1 MNPGRGAGK
10 IRHPAQFLFYG
21 GNAYEVNS
29 HLGERKK
36 PFILCG
42 EYHKFRHR
50 FFGVFVNSY
59 SNCFPVLCVLQKYGH
74 RSRIQKGAV
83 TMEPKII
90 IHNDFCTNT
99 NHEDIQI
106 IISAV
111 TELITEA
118 ILRSTAEE
126 DDLEPAA

>member
-1 MNPGRGAGK
+1 M
-10 IRHPAQFLFYG
+10 
-21 GNAYEVNS
+21 
-29 HLGERKK
+29 
-36 PFILCG
+36 
-42 EYHKFRHR
+42 
-50 FFGVFVNSY
+50 
-59 SNCFPVLCVLQKYGH
+59 CVLQKSGH

-90 IHNDFCTNT
+90 IQNDFCTNA
-99 NHEDIQI
+99 NQEDIQI
-106 IISAV
+106 ILSAV

>member
-1 MNPGRGAGK
+1 M
-10 IRHPAQFLFYG
+10 
-21 GNAYEVNS
+21 
-29 HLGERKK
+29 
-36 PFILCG
+36 
-42 EYHKFRHR
+42 
-50 FFGVFVNSY
+50 
-59 SNCFPVLCVLQKYGH
+59 CVLQNSGH
-74 RSRIQKGAV
+74 RSRQQKGAV

-106 IISAV
+106 ILSAV

-126 DDLEPAA
+126 DDIESAA

>member
-1 MNPGRGAGK
+1 M
-10 IRHPAQFLFYG
+10 
-21 GNAYEVNS
+21 
-29 HLGERKK
+29 
-36 PFILCG
+36 
-42 EYHKFRHR
+42 
-50 FFGVFVNSY
+50 
-59 SNCFPVLCVLQKYGH
+59 CVLRKSGH

-106 IISAV
+106 ILSAV

-126 DDLEPAA
+126 DDLESAA

>member
-1 MNPGRGAGK
+1 M
-10 IRHPAQFLFYG
+10 
-21 GNAYEVNS
+21 
-29 HLGERKK
+29 
-36 PFILCG
+36 
-42 EYHKFRHR
+42 
-50 FFGVFVNSY
+50 
-59 SNCFPVLCVLQKYGH
+59 CVLRKSGH
-74 RSRIQKGAV
+74 HSRIQKGAV

-106 IISAV
+106 ILSAV

-126 DDLEPAA
+126 DDLDPAA